1 LSAEKWVFKG
11 IKHSK
16 MFTIVKHKKGR
27 KVTLSFLSFS
37 NGKAIP

>member
-1 LSAEKWVFKG
+1 MSIKNWVLGG

-27 KVTLSFLSFS
+27 KVLFFFLSFS